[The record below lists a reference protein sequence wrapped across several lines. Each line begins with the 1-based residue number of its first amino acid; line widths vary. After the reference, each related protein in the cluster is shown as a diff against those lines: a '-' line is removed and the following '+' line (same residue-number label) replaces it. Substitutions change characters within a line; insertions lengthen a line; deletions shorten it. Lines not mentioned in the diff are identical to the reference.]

1 MPEKA
6 SQWKR
11 WTKIFRPKA
20 IEYKLAWSFTIVLNV
35 LGIFGSLNQGNGLRY
50 TLVFFL
56 MFGLFAGFAIYFFI
70 VFPGFYL
77 LAMLFELVVDWEIER
92 RERQKKKK

>member
-20 IEYKLAWSFTIVLNV
+20 IEYKLAWCFTIALNV
-35 LGIFGSLNQGNGLRY
+35 WLIVGSLNQGNDLRS
-50 TLVFFL
+50 TLFIVLFF
-56 MFGLFAGFAIYFFI
+56 GWWAGFAIYFYG
-70 VFPGFYL
+70 VLPGFYVL
-77 LAMLFELVVDWEIER
+77 GILFELIVNWEIER